1 MSVPAEK
8 QNIVNAAT
16 LRREASPQMA
26 QASQV
31 SQVSEASQISHQISH
46 QNSQQT
52 LRDAVR
58 ICLEKYFA
66 DLDGHEPAEI
76 HQLVMNEVEPA
87 MLETVMR
94 FARGNQTRAAEMLGI
109 NRTTLRKK
117 LRQYGLE
124 L

>member
-16 LRREASPQMA
+16 LRRETSPQLS
-26 QASQV
+26 QASQTSPI
-31 SQVSEASQISHQISH
+31 SQASQTSH
-46 QNSQQT
+46 QT

-58 ICLEKYFA
+58 TCLEKYFA

-94 FARGNQTRAAEMLGI
+94 FARGNQTRAADMLGI

>member
-16 LRREASPQMA
+16 LRRESAPQTSP
-26 QASQV
+26 
-31 SQVSEASQISHQISH
+31 
-46 QNSQQT
+46 QT

-58 ICLEKYFA
+58 TCLEKYFA

-87 MLETVMR
+87 MLQTVMR
-94 FARGNQTRAAEMLGI
+94 FARGNQTRAADMLGI

-117 LRQYGLE
+117 LRQYGLD

>member
-8 QNIVNAAT
+8 QNVVNAAT
-16 LRREASPQMA
+16 LRREPSPQMA

-31 SQVSEASQISHQISH
+31 SEASQTSH
-46 QNSQQT
+46 QT

-117 LRQYGLE
+117 LRQYGLD

>member
-8 QNIVNAAT
+8 KPHMQPAT
-16 LRREASPQMA
+16 LRRE
-26 QASQV
+26 
-31 SQVSEASQISHQISH
+31 HQ
-46 QNSQQT
+46 QQT

-58 ICLEKYFA
+58 SCLEKYFA
-66 DLDGHEPAEI
+66 DLDGHAPGDIYA
-76 HQLVMNEVEPA
+76 LVLGEVEPA
-87 MLETVMR
+87 MLQTVLQ
-94 FARGNQTRAAEMLGI
+94 FAGGNQTRAAEMLGI

>member
-16 LRREASPQMA
+16 LRRETSPQTSQIS
-26 QASQV
+26 QASQT
-31 SQVSEASQISHQISH
+31 SHQTSH
-46 QNSQQT
+46 QT

-58 ICLEKYFA
+58 TCLEKYFA

-94 FARGNQTRAAEMLGI
+94 FARGNQTRAADMLGI

>member
-8 QNIVNAAT
+8 QNVVNAAT
-16 LRREASPQMA
+16 LRRETSPQIS
-26 QASQV
+26 QAPQTSQT
-31 SQVSEASQISHQISH
+31 SQTSH
-46 QNSQQT
+46 QT

-58 ICLEKYFA
+58 TCLEKYFA

-76 HQLVMNEVEPA
+76 HQLVMYEVEPA

-94 FARGNQTRAAEMLGI
+94 FSRGNQTRAAEMLGI

>member
-8 QNIVNAAT
+8 QPHLPPAM
-16 LRREASPQMA
+16 LRRETQ
-26 QASQV
+26 
-31 SQVSEASQISHQISH
+31 
-46 QNSQQT
+46 QQT

-58 ICLEKYFA
+58 ACLEKYFA
-66 DLDGHEPAEI
+66 DLDGHAPADVYA
-76 HQLVMNEVEPA
+76 LVLGEVEPA
-87 MLETVMR
+87 MLQTVLQ
-94 FARGNQTRAAEMLGI
+94 FAGGNQTRAAEMLGI

>member
-16 LRREASPQMA
+16 LRRETSPQLS
-26 QASQV
+26 QASQT
-31 SQVSEASQISHQISH
+31 SQISQASQTSH
-46 QNSQQT
+46 QT

-58 ICLEKYFA
+58 TCLEKYFA

-94 FARGNQTRAAEMLGI
+94 FARGNQTRAADMLGI

>member
-8 QNIVNAAT
+8 QTVVNAAA
-16 LRREASPQMA
+16 LRREP
-26 QASQV
+26 ASQTIRE
-31 SQVSEASQISHQISH
+31 SIRH
-46 QNSQQT
+46 
-52 LRDAVR
+52 
-58 ICLEKYFA
+58 CLEKYFA

-76 HQLVMNEVEPA
+76 HQLVMAEVEPA

-117 LRQYGLE
+117 LRQYGLD
-124 L
+124 

>member
-8 QNIVNAAT
+8 QNVVNAAT
-16 LRREASPQMA
+16 LRRETSPQISQTS
-26 QASQV
+26 QAAQV
-31 SQVSEASQISHQISH
+31 SQTS

-66 DLDGHEPAEI
+66 DLDGHEPADI
-76 HQLVMNEVEPA
+76 HQLVMAEVEPA

-94 FARGNQTRAAEMLGI
+94 FARGNQTRAADMLGI

-117 LRQYGLE
+117 LRQYGLD

>member
-16 LRREASPQMA
+16 LRRETSPQISQA
-26 QASQV
+26 PQTSQTSQAS
-31 SQVSEASQISHQISH
+31 H
-46 QNSQQT
+46 QT

-58 ICLEKYFA
+58 TCLEKYFA

-94 FARGNQTRAAEMLGI
+94 FARGNQTRAADMLGI

>member
-16 LRREASPQMA
+16 LRRETSPQIS
-26 QASQV
+26 QAPQTSQT
-31 SQVSEASQISHQISH
+31 SQTSH
-46 QNSQQT
+46 QT

-58 ICLEKYFA
+58 TCLEKYFA

-94 FARGNQTRAAEMLGI
+94 FARGNQTRAADMLGI

-117 LRQYGLE
+117 LRQYGLD

>member
-8 QNIVNAAT
+8 RAVVNAAT
-16 LRREASPQMA
+16 LRRETP
-26 QASQV
+26 SQV
-31 SQVSEASQISHQISH
+31 PQATQT
-46 QNSQQT
+46 SQQT

-58 ICLEKYFA
+58 TCLEKYYA
-66 DLDGHEPAEI
+66 DLDGHEPTEI
-76 HQLVMNEVEPA
+76 HQLVMAEVEPA

-94 FARGNQTRAAEMLGI
+94 FARGNQTRAADMLGL

>member
-8 QNIVNAAT
+8 QNVVNAAT
-16 LRREASPQMA
+16 LRRETSPQIS
-26 QASQV
+26 QAPQTSQT
-31 SQVSEASQISHQISH
+31 SQTSH
-46 QNSQQT
+46 QT

-58 ICLEKYFA
+58 TCLEKYFA

-94 FARGNQTRAAEMLGI
+94 FARGNQTRAADMLGI

>member
-8 QNIVNAAT
+8 QNVVNAAT
-16 LRREASPQMA
+16 LRREASPQTS
-26 QASQV
+26 QASPT
-31 SQVSEASQISHQISH
+31 SQTSHQ
-46 QNSQQT
+46 T
-52 LRDAVR
+52 VRDAVR
-58 ICLEKYFA
+58 TCLEKYFA
-66 DLDGHEPAEI
+66 DLDGHEPADI
-76 HQLVMNEVEPA
+76 FQLVMAEVEPA

>member
-8 QNIVNAAT
+8 QTLVNAAT
-16 LRREASPQMA
+16 LRRDTSPQTSTHTTIQSSSNQMS
-26 QASQV
+26 SQP
-31 SQVSEASQISHQISH
+31 SH
-46 QNSQQT
+46 QT

-58 ICLEKYFA
+58 TCLEKYFA

-76 HQLVMNEVEPA
+76 HQLVMAEVEPA

-94 FARGNQTRAAEMLGI
+94 FARGNQTRAADMLGI

-117 LRQYGLE
+117 LRQYGLD
-124 L
+124 

>member
-16 LRREASPQMA
+16 LRRETSPQIS
-26 QASQV
+26 QAP
-31 SQVSEASQISHQISH
+31 QISQTSQTSH
-46 QNSQQT
+46 QT

-58 ICLEKYFA
+58 TCLEKYFA

-94 FARGNQTRAAEMLGI
+94 FARGNQTRAADMLGI

>member
-8 QNIVNAAT
+8 KEVLQHAS
-16 LRREASPQMA
+16 LRRESHAHASEQP
-26 QASQV
+26 
-31 SQVSEASQISHQISH
+31 
-46 QNSQQT
+46 

-58 ICLEKYFA
+58 HCLEKFFV
-66 DLDGHEPAEI
+66 DLDGHRPAEI
-76 HQLVMNEVEPA
+76 YQMVMGEVEPA
-87 MLETVMR
+87 MLQTVLN
-94 FARGNQTRAAEMLGI
+94 FTQGNQTRAAEILGI

>member
-16 LRREASPQMA
+16 LRRETSPQIS
-26 QASQV
+26 QAPQTSQT
-31 SQVSEASQISHQISH
+31 SQTSH
-46 QNSQQT
+46 QT

-58 ICLEKYFA
+58 TCLEKYFA

-94 FARGNQTRAAEMLGI
+94 FARGNQTRAADMLGI